1 MSMQEVQSCVFLKC
15 LALLDFAS
23 DSGYDEDLQEHLE
36 HHFAKLFK
44 SLAASGT
51 NLFFEL
57 VSTRAEEKAW
67 EPAAPGKQEFFRFH
81 VRTVSLYM
89 RQKEGQKLVLAVCEK
104 NFREDKVA
112 FWVSK

>member
-1 MSMQEVQSCVFLKC
+1 MQERIQ
-15 LALLDFAS
+15 
-23 DSGYDEDLQEHLE
+23 
-36 HHFAKLFK
+36 HHVAKLFK

-67 EPAAPGKQEFFRFH
+67 EPAAPGKQEIFRFH
-81 VRTVSLYM
+81 VCTVSLCV
-89 RQKEGQKLVLAVCEK
+89 RQKEGQNLVLAVCEK